1 MTSVLWVQNNCE
13 TIVYSWSGCIVFF
26 FFFFLLCKSR
36 NYLLKICEPWRRIIF
51 HFMVTKS
58 AHRDRSTLTFPFS
71 DSAERKMKEKTY
83 SVLMWLHSSH
93 IQITC
98 ASFCSSVSW
107 HSCSNSKPLRLIFDP
122 LKLALFE
129 ALSRKNRPVIESVRK
144 GSLLAP

>member
-1 MTSVLWVQNNCE
+1 MEWLYRC
-13 TIVYSWSGCIVFF
+13 

-58 AHRDRSTLTFPFS
+58 AHRGRSTLTFPFS